1 MSLVKSPEMM
11 DTKIAANQANAQK
24 SSGPVTPE
32 GLERARLGK
41 VKHGLYVADPRVI
54 LKLMG
59 KDFKEFDKP
68 PQTAQSVPGASQ
80 GGSSRP
86 SETTD
91 AA

>member
-1 MSLVKSPEMM
+1 MSLVKSPEM
-11 DTKIAANQANAQK
+11 TEAKIAANHANAQK
-24 SSGPVTPE
+24 STGPVTSE

-41 VKHGLYVADPRVI
+41 MKHGLYVADPRVI
-54 LKLMG
+54 LKLLG
-59 KDFKEFDKP
+59 EDPKEFDKP

-80 GGSSRP
+80 AGSSRP